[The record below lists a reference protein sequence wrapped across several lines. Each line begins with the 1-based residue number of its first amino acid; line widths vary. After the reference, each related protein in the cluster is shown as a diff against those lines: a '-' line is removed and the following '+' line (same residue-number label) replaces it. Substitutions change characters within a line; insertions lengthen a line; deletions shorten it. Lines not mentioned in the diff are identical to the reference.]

1 LRAVKND
8 PEPERPAFYPGA
20 CHCGRVRF
28 RVRVRRLEALECN
41 CSICSRK
48 GFVHL
53 IVPLDDFELL
63 SEESA
68 LALYTFNTGKARHRF
83 CKTCGVHP
91 FYTPRSHP
99 DQIDVNVRCLEGV
112 SLDAFSV
119 TAFDGKNWEASIQN
133 LRRA

>member
-1 LRAVKND
+1 VKND
-8 PEPERPAFYPGA
+8 SEPERPASYRGA

-28 RVRVRRLEALECN
+28 LVRVRRHEALECN

-48 GFVHL
+48 GFLHL

-63 SEESA
+63 SDESA
-68 LALYTFNTGKARHRF
+68 LALYTFNTHKARHRF

-99 DQIDVNVRCLEGV
+99 DRIDVNVRCLEGV
-112 SLDAFSV
+112 SVDAFSV

-133 LRRA
+133 LRGA